1 MHTLMD
7 LFSDEFWLRPA
18 DSLLLFQ
25 LLAVFH
31 PQLAP
36 VVQCLID
43 RSGNDLLKSTLGCM
57 YIDDAAIGNLQ
68 HDSNE
73 HDLPLVRLR
82 EELVVF
88 RWKDM

>member
-1 MHTLMD
+1 MASHHSSTTLQLSELEALKPRSSSSDLRVVPGARLHRFQKTAMHTPID

-43 RSGNDLLKSTLGCM
+43 RSENDLL
-57 YIDDAAIGNLQ
+57 
-68 HDSNE
+68 
-73 HDLPLVRLR
+73 
-82 EELVVF
+82 
-88 RWKDM
+88 